1 MRKLTLKKR
10 FLTLAV
16 CVLAWV
22 GANAWTVT
30 FNADRTVATI
40 TSQSG
45 QSSNFSDIQY
55 SGLNAGEN
63 GADLLRAALTLIFV
77 ADANNPIDGAIQAF
91 QSGPW
96 AATTVDFSQA
106 TFVETPDG
114 TITYQRWNP
123 TTKQTETATV
133 NKTKNSM
140 TFKYFTNVETA
151 ILANVQTL
159 CQGTFDNNFQVTST
173 FVIPPSVEVIAQHA
187 VDDTPIA
194 SITIPAT
201 VKYIEYQSFQN
212 DRIDN
217 LIDVTVEGYTA
228 AAIGA
233 FDKKITVGQTDAG
246 YERYATLH
254 FPEGQEDYFTNQ
266 EHVLDQATSLNA
278 GMFQTWLDK
287 HYEAAAT
294 VSNPNGWK
302 EFISSGGGDPEEVPA
317 GVILRTYSDNK
328 AHMVPMQFR
337 AYIVNGVTADSSP
350 TTGYTLVLQEI
361 FAIPANTGV
370 ILYGEVKAN
379 AEGKYTF
386 TLPVLTGGVWPNTA
400 PYDRTSGTMTVDNK
414 AVSLK
419 NYLVECVAQK
429 TLRPYVVT
437 NNGVVTDRNF
447 IMSKFQSTTLKNSS
461 VDDYVGFFRVKSGV
475 KCGPNKAYLSFPA
488 TVFNLAEGAEAIV
501 VKPDGITPP
510 TTGTFREAQWNT
522 AVSTGNWGPRART
535 LGVLRSKAINEP
547 EPKIDS
553 DNTFKDSRTTGRKDD
568 SIFSLLNGSKTTFT
582 TKGIVVK
589 DGKKFVI
596 K

>member
-22 GANAWTVT
+22 GANAWIVT

-45 QSSNFSDIQY
+45 QSYNFSDIQY

-63 GADLLRAALTLIFV
+63 GADLLRAALTLNFV
-77 ADANNPIDGAIQAF
+77 ADANNPIGSDIQAF
-91 QSGPW
+91 QTPPF

-106 TFVETPDG
+106 TFVETPVG

-133 NKTKNSM
+133 QKTYNSM
-140 TFKYFTNVETA
+140 TFKYFPNVENA
-151 ILANVQTL
+151 VLANVQTL
-159 CQGTFDNNFQVTST
+159 CASTFDNNFEVTTT
-173 FVIPPSVEVIAQHA
+173 FVIPSTVQVIAGHA

-201 VKYIEYQSFQN
+201 VQYIENQAFQN
-212 DRIDN
+212 SEIKN
-217 LIDVTVEGYTA
+217 LIDVTVKGYTA
-228 AAIGA
+228 AANGA
-233 FDKKITVGQTDAG
+233 FDKQTTVGQTDAG

-266 EHVLDQATSLNA
+266 EHQLDQATSLNA
-278 GMFQTWLDK
+278 GLFQAWLNQ
-287 HYEAAAT
+287 HYEAAKT
-294 VSNPNGWK
+294 CSNPNGWK
-302 EFISSGGGDPEEVPA
+302 EFMSSGGGDPEEVPA

-370 ILYGEVKAN
+370 ILYGEVSADAN
-379 AEGKYTF
+379 GKYTF
-386 TLPVLTGGVWPNTA
+386 TLPVLKGDWLNIA
-400 PYDRTSGTMTVDNK
+400 PYDRNSGTMTVDNK
-414 AVSLK
+414 AVSMK

-501 VKPDGITPP
+501 VKPDGHTPP

-553 DNTFKDSRTTGRKDD
+553 DNTFKDSRTTGKADD
-568 SIFSLLNGSKTTFT
+568 PIISLLNGTKTTFT
-582 TKGIVVK
+582 TKGVVVK
-589 DGKKFVI
+589 NGKKFVI